1 VLRDAFPIEIDPM
14 SKPYLL
20 LATALA
26 AALAGCASNPTRL
39 DAKWINAEFAG
50 KRSAQDVL
58 VLAAVPDVTMRRL
71 FEDRM
76 TARLRGAG
84 VKAVQSYTVI
94 PQDGPVSEERLRQAV
109 ASAGMSFALATRIIN
124 VTTQVNVVPG
134 MVVGPAWGPGWGWAP
149 GWGPGWGGFA
159 GFYNTAWGPAIP
171 PQITTSQ
178 NVHAD
183 TRLFDA
189 RSAVVIWSAATTT
202 VTGFDSVQQ
211 IIEQF
216 VELLVA
222 TMTKDGV
229 I

>member
-1 VLRDAFPIEIDPM
+1 MV
-14 SKPYLL
+14 KPLL
-20 LATALA
+20 NPGLLLA
-26 AALAGCASNPTRL
+26 AALAVVLAGCAAAPTRL
-39 DAKWINAEFAG
+39 DAKWINPEFAG
-50 KRSAQDVL
+50 KRAARSVL

-76 TARLRGAG
+76 TARLQAAG

-94 PQDGPVSEERLRQAV
+94 PQDGPVSEERLREAV
-109 ASAGMSFALATRIIN
+109 TAAGMSFALATRIIN
-124 VTTQVNVVPG
+124 VTTQVNVIPG
-134 MVVGPAWGPGWGWAP
+134 MVIGPAWGPGWGWAP

-189 RSAVVIWSAATTT
+189 RSAVVTWSAATTT

-211 IIEQF
+211 IIDQF

-222 TMTKDGV
+222 TMAKDGV